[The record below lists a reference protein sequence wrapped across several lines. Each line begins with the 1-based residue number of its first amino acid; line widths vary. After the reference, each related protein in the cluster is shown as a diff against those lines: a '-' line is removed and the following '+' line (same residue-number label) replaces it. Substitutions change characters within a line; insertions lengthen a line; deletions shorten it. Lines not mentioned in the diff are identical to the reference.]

1 MAPSAENNNNIKI
14 RSRITLAASI
24 LLGLIFVIS
33 GSGKLFGFGEIPG
46 HTVEF
51 IGLIVPDA
59 LLTPGFVHFVYSILI
74 PHILPWLEF
83 LLGILLL
90 IGFLPRI
97 MAIFCILLAALFIGN
112 NSWAISQGMDK
123 YASCE
128 CFGIWEEIFGGL
140 TPLQSLGVDIG
151 LFVLA
156 LIIIVLYPA
165 SFVTSRQWL
174 DNLGKRFSRNKA
186 EKHESE

>member
-1 MAPSAENNNNIKI
+1 MASPAEYKNKLI
-14 RSRITLAASI
+14 RNRVTLAAAI
-24 LLGLIFVIS
+24 LLGLIFIVS

-59 LLTPGFVHFVYSILI
+59 LLTPGFVHFIYDILI
-74 PHILPWLEF
+74 PHILPWAEF

-97 MAIFCILLAALFIGN
+97 IAILCLLLAALFMGN

-123 YASCE
+123 YSSCE

-151 LFVLA
+151 LFILA

-165 SFVTSRQWL
+165 SFVTSREWL
-174 DNLGKRFSRNKA
+174 DNLGKKFSRAKPE
-186 EKHESE
+186 EKTD